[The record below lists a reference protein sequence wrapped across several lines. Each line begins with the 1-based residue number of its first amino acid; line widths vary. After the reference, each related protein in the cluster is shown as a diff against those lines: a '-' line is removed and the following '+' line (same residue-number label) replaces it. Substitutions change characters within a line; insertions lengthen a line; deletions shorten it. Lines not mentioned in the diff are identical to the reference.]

1 MASKPSTLVWIQW
14 INLAMKLAGR
24 LIDKCVNVPNYKS
37 WKWRLDQSFLVI
49 LSEFKK
55 KRKEKLKAKQ
65 KEVSDEENNMFY
77 LTFFLITI
85 SLSD

>member
-1 MASKPSTLVWIQW
+1 MKTKSKLSKSSYL
-14 INLAMKLAGR
+14 NL
-24 LIDKCVNVPNYKS
+24 
-37 WKWRLDQSFLVI
+37 
-49 LSEFKK
+49 
-55 KRKEKLKAKQ
+55 KRKEKKKLKTKQ